1 MPCAPAR
8 NAPGNHSLLDPV
20 DSLSDDSARFS
31 FSRLRRRYAARSPCP
46 SLLASAVA
54 AGFAARILG
63 YGHRRRVIRVGESFA
78 FQTSLF
84 QLHPS
89 AAQPPSVPSA
99 FGCHPGTAAVIP
111 AVIHARRAFGLLVNL
126 PLPVEAFIAL
136 RAAFTVGTSR
146 QFRLGVENQSL
157 RPPHLR
163 PAAPVENR
171 KPGLTPAKRF
181 PPRRLSRIRNNSAAH
196 PSGESKIPTV
206 TIRPKLRHQKGRY
219 QAKPFPPVIPP
230 RLVNRPLRSRYW
242 SR

>member
-20 DSLSDDSARFS
+20 DSLSGDSARFS

-111 AVIHARRAFGLLVNL
+111 AVIHARRAFGLQFFPGCQWMRSLRFQPHSSRWNVNSGSAATGYRSPSVTSFVAAASVENRTQGLTPAKPFPHARRAFGLLVNL

-136 RAAFTVGTSR
+136 RA
-146 QFRLGVENQSL
+146 RLPLEHRASSAWAL
-157 RPPHLR
+157 KI
-163 PAAPVENR
+163 NR
-171 KPGLTPAKRF
+171 FGHVIRA
-181 PPRRLSRIRNNSAAH
+181 RRL
-196 PSGESKIPTV
+196 
-206 TIRPKLRHQKGRY
+206 
-219 QAKPFPPVIPP
+219 
-230 RLVNRPLRSRYW
+230 RLKTEHKV
-242 SR
+242 